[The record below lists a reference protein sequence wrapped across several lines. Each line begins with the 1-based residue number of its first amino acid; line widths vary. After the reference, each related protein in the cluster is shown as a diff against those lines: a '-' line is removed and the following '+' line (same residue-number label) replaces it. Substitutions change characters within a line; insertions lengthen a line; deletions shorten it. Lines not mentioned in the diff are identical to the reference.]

1 MKYMFILYRYG
12 QGKSLPE
19 IVDVATSHS
28 SSAIDFLD
36 KHGLVLGT
44 VLQCGGHSV
53 YKLYL

>member
-1 MKYMFILYRYG
+1 MKYMFILYRSG

>member
-1 MKYMFILYRYG
+1 MKYKFISFRSG
-12 QGKSLPE
+12 QGKSLPD
-19 IVDVATSHS
+19 IVDIATSHS

-53 YKLYL
+53 